1 MNSKGTNFP
10 LIFSIRLYHQT
21 SVPISSHNLSFTCNY
36 QSVPIQYTIVD
47 QPSFGVVECLR
58 PQSQH
63 NLREEFQ
70 LCSNFVQNE
79 INEVLLPFKLLTNF
93 EKLMKIAI
101 LENAIQYNANQ
112 NSKVLLFILSIF
124 FSNESG
130 IDTQQ
135 IHAQSQVSSISC
147 NPKKKFLPLGS
158 PPKTDSFAFQV
169 LIFSVSK

>member
-10 LIFSIRLYHQT
+10 VIFSVRLYHQT

-93 EKLMKIAI
+93 EKLLMKIAI
-101 LENAIQYNANQ
+101 QYNTNQ

-135 IHAQSQVSSISC
+135 IHAQSQVWSISC
-147 NPKKKFLPLGS
+147 NPKKVFTFILGS